1 MKIGDVVTWKTK
13 KKKYIGVIRVFVSA
27 GKDAFDFRDE
37 IKEVPDS
44 RCEFNFVEN
53 YDRAIVIVKTGKYH
67 NLDSAYAP
75 PVNILQTDGITNLY
89 TVTGWKNY
97 RPIVGEFEADNIIV
111 AINDAIKNG
120 YENIQSV
127 MLKNDGIKDLSD
139 AK

>member
-1 MKIGDVVTWKTK
+1 MKIGDVVSWKTK
-13 KKKYIGVIRVFVSA
+13 TKMYTGIIREFVPA

-37 IKEVPDS
+37 FKEVPDS
-44 RCEFNFVEN
+44 RCEFKFVEN

-75 PVNILQTDGITNLY
+75 PVNILQIDGITNLY
-89 TVTGWKNY
+89 TVTGWKKY
-97 RPIVGEFEADNIIV
+97 KPMVGEFEANNIIT

-127 MLKNDGIKDLSD
+127 TLKGD
-139 AK
+139 